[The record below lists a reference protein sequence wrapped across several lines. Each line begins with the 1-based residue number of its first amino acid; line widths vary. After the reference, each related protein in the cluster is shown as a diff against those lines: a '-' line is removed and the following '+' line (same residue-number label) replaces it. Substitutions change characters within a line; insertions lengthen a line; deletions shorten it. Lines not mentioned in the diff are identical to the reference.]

1 MQRDGERIER
11 LHPRLNFPSSV
22 RGAEWALLLVG
33 VLLMAAAGLLHVSEV
48 NWHWMLWVHGSEP
61 ALHLTWASLTLL
73 GFGWPVLILGAAHAG
88 RCGVRLSVFLKT
100 ALLAMLM
107 AQVPKA
113 LWLQPRPA
121 AALDVAQLHIVGE
134 AVVHTS
140 SMPSGH
146 ALAVFAMLAAAWM
159 VRVQLGPSLPRGTV
173 ALGWCAALVLVMA
186 VAWSRVAVG
195 AHWPADVLA
204 GAGAGLWA
212 AAGAWRWERAAPWGR
227 WFEGGGGQR
236 AVCVFLLLAAA
247 AWAWTATG
255 YPQASWLQWLLAVC
269 ALVEAVR
276 RLRFLRAVVHA
287 DSAEQASRVGS

>member
-1 MQRDGERIER
+1 MQRDGERKER
-11 LHPRLNFPSSV
+11 AHPRLNFASTV
-22 RGAEWALLLVG
+22 RGVESALLLVG
-33 VLLMAAAGLLHVSEV
+33 GLLMAAAALLHVSGV
-48 NWHWMLWVHGSEP
+48 SRHWMLWVHGSEP

-121 AALDVAQLHIVGE
+121 AALDVSQLHIVGE

-159 VRVQLGPSLPRGTV
+159 VRVQRGLGLPRGSV
-173 ALGWCAALVLVMA
+173 ALGWCAVLVLVMA

-212 AAGAWRWERAAPWGR
+212 AAGARRWERAAPWGR
-227 WFEGGGGQR
+227 RFEGGGGQR
-236 AVCVFLLLAAA
+236 AVCVFLVLAAV

-255 YPQASWLQWLLAVC
+255 YPQAIWLQWLLAVG
-269 ALVEAVR
+269 ALVEAIR
-276 RLRFLRAVVHA
+276 RMWNLKAVAPADGAEHA
-287 DSAEQASRVGS
+287 ARIGS

>member
-1 MQRDGERIER
+1 MQRDGEQKER
-11 LHPRLNFPSSV
+11 PHPRLSFPSSV
-22 RGAEWALLLVG
+22 RGVESALLLVG
-33 VLLMAAAGLLHVSEV
+33 ALLMAAAGILHVSGV
-48 NWHWMLWVHGSEP
+48 SRHWMQWVHGSEP

-88 RCGVRLSVFLKT
+88 RCGLRLSVFLKT

-121 AALDVAQLHIVGE
+121 AALDGSQLHIVGE

-159 VRVQLGPSLPRGTV
+159 ARAQRGLGLPRASV
-173 ALGWCAALVLVMA
+173 ALGWCAALLLVAA

-236 AVCVFLLLAAA
+236 VVCVFLLLAAA

-255 YPQASWLQWLLAVC
+255 YPQAIWLQWLLAVC

-276 RLRFLRAVVHA
+276 RLRFLRAVAHA
-287 DSAEQASRVGS
+287 DSAEQAARVGS